1 MPLVKNRLIML
12 FEGGVYDELQ
22 TNEGK
27 ESLRQNALEVLQ
39 EIIKQEVGVYEV
51 EEILFTNSVM
61 Q

>member
-1 MPLVKNRLIML
+1 ML